1 MKKVFCW
8 ALLSLAVFGTLSVNA
23 QKSKKKRNIVSTE
36 QAIQDSLANTFE
48 HFALR
53 GNSDFRLKAERF
65 IIAKGDSVR
74 FKTVFLPINIEKI
87 EAENGAC
94 TTREDL
100 KKGVW
105 IVTLKPEKTKWCSIK
120 VYNKSGTISEM
131 GTRIIVVEPDKYE
144 EVMNRL
150 KKLQGAKKEKYI
162 DDIAGGSFEDFF
174 PSSSF
179 GKRWK

>member
-1 MKKVFCW
+1 MRNFSFLLIVLFC
-8 ALLSLAVFGTLSVNA
+8 LFSLSVNA
-23 QKSKKKRNIVSTE
+23 QKSKKTRNLILME
-36 QAIQDSLANTFE
+36 QAVQDSLANTFE
-48 HFALR
+48 HLALR
-53 GNSDFRLKAERF
+53 GQHDFLLKAERF

-100 KKGVW
+100 RKGVW

-144 EVMNRL
+144 EVIAQL
-150 KKLQGAKKEKYI
+150 KKLQGAKREKYI
-162 DDIAGGSFEDFF
+162 DSVAGGSFDDFF

>member
-1 MKKVFCW
+1 MKAFLILLLCVF
-8 ALLSLAVFGTLSVNA
+8 SVSVNA
-23 QKSKKKRNIVSTE
+23 QKSKKKRNLILME
-36 QAIQDSLANTFE
+36 QAVQDSLANTFE
-48 HFALR
+48 HLALR

-120 VYNKSGTISEM
+120 VYNKNGSISEM
-131 GTRIIVVEPDKYE
+131 GNRIIVVAPDKYE
-144 EVMNRL
+144 EIIARL
-150 KKLQGAKKEKYI
+150 KKLQGAKRDKYI
-162 DDIAGGSFEDFF
+162 DSVAGGSFDDFF

>member
-1 MKKVFCW
+1 MRKVFLI
-8 ALLSLAVFGTLSVNA
+8 LLLCLFSVSVNA
-23 QKSKKKRNIVSTE
+23 QKSKKKRNLVSTE

-48 HFALR
+48 HLALR
-53 GNSDFRLKAERF
+53 GQSDFLLKAERF

-100 KKGVW
+100 KKGEW

-120 VYNKSGTISEM
+120 VYNKSGTISEV

-144 EVMNRL
+144 EVIAQL
-150 KKLQGAKKEKYI
+150 KKLQGAKKGKYI
-162 DDIAGGSFEDFF
+162 DDIAGGSFDDFF

>member
-1 MKKVFCW
+1 MKAFLILLLCVF
-8 ALLSLAVFGTLSVNA
+8 SVSVNA
-23 QKSKKKRNIVSTE
+23 QKSKKKRNLILME
-36 QAIQDSLANTFE
+36 QAVQDSLANTFE
-48 HFALR
+48 HLALR
-53 GNSDFRLKAERF
+53 GNSDFILKAERF

-120 VYNKSGTISEM
+120 VYNKNGSISEM
-131 GTRIIVVEPDKYE
+131 GNRIIVVAPDKYE
-144 EVMNRL
+144 EIIARL
-150 KKLQGAKKEKYI
+150 KKLQGAKRDKYI
-162 DDIAGGSFEDFF
+162 DSVAGGSFDDFF